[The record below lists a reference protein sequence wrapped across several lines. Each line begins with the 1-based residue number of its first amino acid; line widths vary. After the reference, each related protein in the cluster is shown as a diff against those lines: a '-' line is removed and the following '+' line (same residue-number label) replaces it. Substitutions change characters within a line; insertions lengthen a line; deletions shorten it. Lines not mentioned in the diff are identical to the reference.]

1 MRVLIVDDAED
12 FADYT
17 RKRLKLRGIQAIVAG
32 SGEAALAILETE
44 SVDVAVLDVL
54 MPGMDGVELLAEIK
68 KRYAHLPVIMLT
80 GHGTVET
87 AREGLEKGAREY
99 LLKPCD
105 FNTLLGSIRK
115 AYETVAGGIGGE

>member
-17 RKRLKLRGIQAIVAG
+17 RKRLQLRGIQAIVAD

-44 SVDVAVLDVL
+44 RLDVAVLDVL
-54 MPGMDGVELLAEIK
+54 MPGMNGVELLVEIK
-68 KRYAHLPVIMLT
+68 KQYPHLPVIMLT

-115 AYETVAGGIGGE
+115 AYETVAEGVGRE

>member
-17 RKRLKLRGIQAIVAG
+17 RKRLQLRGIQAIVAG
-32 SGEAALAILETE
+32 SGEVALAILETE
-44 SVDVAVLDVL
+44 RLDVAVLDVL
-54 MPGMDGVELLAEIK
+54 MPGMNGVELLVEIK
-68 KRYAHLPVIMLT
+68 KQYPHLPVIMLT

-115 AYETVAGGIGGE
+115 AYETVAERVGGK